1 MTDTSKEAA
10 DNQNALVKALKDF
23 NREWANDDVLTY
35 SPVPSAPGYTTGM
48 AGGYMGEA
56 ADRIAALLSERD
68 EADRRAGAAERR
80 NASELAD
87 LKDCVQGQT
96 EWLREAK
103 AERGYSDEVSFDRVW
118 AEVCAKADEA
128 DELRTQLQAAR
139 DAKARLPWREKD
151 IQRGLILFR
160 TSNNAHGY
168 TNYSALSGK
177 IYALPQAARDE
188 LAAIMV
194 NMALGYSRDDVNANG
209 VVQQWIEEAR
219 DEALEEAAKAAEEY
233 ELSAPD
239 DDIELAES
247 STASLIVQ
255 DIRALKSTITEGD
268 A

>member
-56 ADRIAALLSERD
+56 ADRIATLLSEND
-68 EADRRAGAAERR
+68 A
-80 NASELAD
+80 
-87 LKDCVQGQT
+87 
-96 EWLREAK
+96 
-103 AERGYSDEVSFDRVW
+103 
-118 AEVCAKADEA
+118 
-128 DELRTQLQAAR
+128 LRTQLQAAR

-219 DEALEEAAKAAEEY
+219 DEALEEAAKAA
-233 ELSAPD
+233 D
-239 DDIELAES
+239 DHYLVDGNDVISEA
-247 STASLIVQ
+247 
-255 DIRALKSTITEGD
+255 IRALKSTSAEGVRDAGAGHSIPRHSIPKHFSDVGGTELFARAISRALKRGKFYGSPIIPVEPED
-268 A
+268 IPNDRSD